1 MNNVQIFDGL
11 KAKEVDGK
19 VWLDAE
25 SVAIG
30 LGISQTKN
38 GVLYV
43 QWRRI
48 NNYLS
53 GVSAQMQ
60 KENNSTQ
67 VQKGDFIT
75 EQQFYKLAFKAN
87 NETAERFQEW
97 VTEEVLPSI
106 RKTGMYATDKLLDN
120 PDLLIEAVEQLKM
133 ERDKNKQLETKIE
146 NDKPAVTFTEKVVES
161 GRNVSMAEFAQMISD
176 TTGIVVGRNK
186 LMEMFRKH
194 GVLTR
199 DGNRPYQKFIDQGLV
214 EFKYFKSDIMTKPQ
228 ITTFITGKGQKYF
241 TNKFMYLF
249 ENYTPEQW

>member
-30 LGISQTKN
+30 LGISQIAKSGN
-38 GVLYV
+38 VSV
-43 QWRRI
+43 IWNRV
-48 NNYLS
+48 NKYLGIDKTAVDTS
-53 GVSAQMQ
+53 VNAI
-60 KENNSTQ
+60 KR
-67 VQKGDFIT
+67 GDFIT

-120 PDLLIEAVEQLKM
+120 PDLLIKAVEQLKM

-146 NDKPAVTFTEKVVES
+146 NDKPAVTFSEKVVEN

-176 TTGIVVGRNK
+176 STGVVVGRNK

-249 ENYTPEQW
+249 ENYKPEQW

>member
-30 LGISQTKN
+30 LGISQIAKSGN
-38 GVLYV
+38 VSV
-43 QWRRI
+43 IWNRV
-48 NNYLS
+48 NKYLGIDKTAVDTS
-53 GVSAQMQ
+53 VNAI
-60 KENNSTQ
+60 KR
-67 VQKGDFIT
+67 GDFIT

-146 NDKPAVTFTEKVVES
+146 NDKPAVTFSETVVEN

-176 TTGIVVGRNK
+176 STGIVVGRNK

>member
-30 LGISQTKN
+30 LGISDTAKSGN
-38 GVLYV
+38 IVARWARV
-43 QWRRI
+43 
-48 NNYLS
+48 NKYLS
-53 GVSAQMQ
+53 IATSGDAI
-60 KENNSTQ
+60 KR
-67 VQKGDFIT
+67 GDFIT

-97 VTEEVLPSI
+97 VTEEVLPSV

-146 NDKPAVTFTEKVVES
+146 NDKPAVTFSEKVVEN

-176 TTGIVVGRNK
+176 STGVVVGRNK

-249 ENYTPEQW
+249 ENYKPEQW

>member
-30 LGISQTKN
+30 LGITETKKN
-38 GVLYV
+38 GVTYIIWNRV
-43 QWRRI
+43 
-48 NNYLS
+48 NKYLGLS
-53 GVSAQMQ
+53 TDVS
-60 KENNSTQ
+60 KIE
-67 VQKGDFIT
+67 KGDFIT

-146 NDKPAVTFTEKVVES
+146 NDKPAVTFSEKVVEN
-161 GRNVSMAEFAQMISD
+161 GRNVSMAEFSQMISD
-176 TTGIVVGRNK
+176 STGVVVGRNK

>member
-1 MNNVQIFDGL
+1 MNNIQIFDGL

-30 LGISQTKN
+30 LGITETKKN
-38 GVLYV
+38 GVTYIIWNRV
-43 QWRRI
+43 
-48 NNYLS
+48 NKYLGLS
-53 GVSAQMQ
+53 TDVS
-60 KENNSTQ
+60 KIE
-67 VQKGDFIT
+67 KGDFIT

-146 NDKPAVTFTEKVVES
+146 NDKPAVTFSETVVEN

-176 TTGIVVGRNK
+176 STGVVVGRNK

>member
-30 LGISQTKN
+30 LGISDRAKSGN
-38 GVLYV
+38 IVARWSRV
-43 QWRRI
+43 
-48 NNYLS
+48 NKYLGIATS
-53 GVSAQMQ
+53 GDAI
-60 KENNSTQ
+60 KR
-67 VQKGDFIT
+67 GDFIT

-146 NDKPAVTFTEKVVES
+146 NDKPAVEFTEKVVEN

-176 TTGIVVGRNK
+176 STGVVVGRNR

-199 DGNRPYQKFIDQGLV
+199 DGNRPYQKFVDQGLV

-249 ENYTPEQW
+249 DNYTPEQW

>member
-30 LGISQTKN
+30 LGISEIAKSGNTSVK
-38 GVLYV
+38 
-43 QWRRI
+43 WTRI
-48 NNYLS
+48 NKYLGIDTS
-53 GVSAQMQ
+53 VDTSVNVI
-60 KENNSTQ
+60 KR
-67 VQKGDFIT
+67 GDFIT

-146 NDKPAVTFTEKVVES
+146 NDKSAVTFSEKVVEN
-161 GRNVSMAEFAQMISD
+161 GRNASMAEFAQMISD
-176 TTGIVVGRNK
+176 STGVVVGRNK

>member
-30 LGISQTKN
+30 LGISQIAKSGN
-38 GVLYV
+38 VSV
-43 QWRRI
+43 IWNRV
-48 NNYLS
+48 NKYLGIDKTAVDTS
-53 GVSAQMQ
+53 VNAI
-60 KENNSTQ
+60 KR
-67 VQKGDFIT
+67 GDFIT

-146 NDKPAVTFTEKVVES
+146 NDKPAVTFSETVVEN

-176 TTGIVVGRNK
+176 STGVVVGRNK

>member
-30 LGISQTKN
+30 LGITETKKN
-38 GVLYV
+38 GVTYIIWNRV
-43 QWRRI
+43 
-48 NNYLS
+48 NKYLGLS
-53 GVSAQMQ
+53 TDVS
-60 KENNSTQ
+60 KIE
-67 VQKGDFIT
+67 KGDFIT

-146 NDKPAVTFTEKVVES
+146 NDKPAVTFSEKVVEN

-176 TTGIVVGRNK
+176 STGVVVGRNK

>member
-30 LGISQTKN
+30 LGISQIAKSGN
-38 GVLYV
+38 VSV
-43 QWRRI
+43 IWNRV
-48 NNYLS
+48 NKYLGIDKTAVDTS
-53 GVSAQMQ
+53 VNAI
-60 KENNSTQ
+60 KR
-67 VQKGDFIT
+67 GDFIT

-106 RKTGMYATDKLLDN
+106 RKAGMYATDKLLDN

-146 NDKPAVTFTEKVVES
+146 NDKPAVTFSEKVVEN

-176 TTGIVVGRNK
+176 STGVVVGRNK